1 MSIKLTVTFLK
12 MKKNQLLFISSL
24 IIFFTACQKP
34 KEHFTITADLSGFP
48 ENSKVVISNGTTGK
62 VLDSTNLIENKF
74 VSTGFIEN
82 PPVPISILIKPD
94 NNNETAYSF
103 IFVGNENVTISG
115 NKNDFPDNLTVTGS
129 KHHEF
134 KTKLDN
140 KVGPLNK
147 ERNKK
152 LQKMFSLRQQGKWND
167 SLQNA
172 YWSKEDGM
180 ITKIDS
186 QTTQLTKDFI
196 ADNIN
201 SDYALSQLVIYKTDF
216 SKTFIKEQL
225 SNLNSNYKSSKYA
238 KVLETFIENDPLEK
252 GDEFYNFTAEN
263 QNGQNVKFSSFLN
276 DKYTLLEFHSP
287 YCSWSLKALPE
298 IKKLSN
304 KMSDSL
310 KIVTVNVDENKE
322 DWLKEYKSNNISW
335 TSLYDE
341 NGRYSDVY
349 TKYHVFA
356 TPTYYL
362 FDENGTVVEIWN
374 GYNDN
379 LIEQIEER
387 IKTVGNKI

>member
-1 MSIKLTVTFLK
+1 MKYEKFVINCNLFR
-12 MKKNQLLFISSL
+12 MKKIQLLFISSII
-24 IIFFTACQKP
+24 IIFSACQKP
-34 KEHFTITADLSGFP
+34 NEKFTITANLKGFP

-62 VLDSTNLIENKF
+62 ILDSTKLVNSKF

-82 PPVPISILIKPD
+82 PPIPISILIKPD
-94 NNNETAYSF
+94 NNETANSF
-103 IFVGNENVTISG
+103 IFIGNENVKFSG
-115 NKNDFPDNLTVTGS
+115 DKDDFPDDLSVIGS
-129 KHHEF
+129 EHQKY

-140 KVGPLNK
+140 IVGPFNK
-147 ERNKK
+147 ERNRKI
-152 LQKMFSLRQQGKWND
+152 QKMFSLRQQGKWSD
-167 SLQNA
+167 SLQHG

-196 ADNIN
+196 TDNIN
-201 SDYALSQLVIYKTDF
+201 SYYALSQLVIYKTDYP
-216 SKTFIKEQL
+216 KTFIKEQL
-225 SNLNSNYKSSKYA
+225 NNLNATYENSKYA
-238 KVLETFIENDPLEK
+238 KVLETFIENEPLEK
-252 GDEFYNFTAEN
+252 GDKFYNFTAEN
-263 QNGQNVKFSSFLN
+263 QNGEHVKFSNFFE
-276 DKYTLLEFHSP
+276 DKYVLLEFHSP

-304 KMSDSL
+304 KMSDCL

-322 DWLKEYKSNNISW
+322 DWLKLYESNKINW

-362 FDENGTVVEIWN
+362 FNENGAVVEKWN
-374 GYNDN
+374 GYDDN

-387 IKTVGNKI
+387 IKNGG